1 VTFKKALSKRALVDF
16 GKLGKLIKLGCIPLP
31 DKPDSGSY
39 ALDNEPNGINKLD
52 YLEDLKQYRKEV
64 AELKRD
70 GPKLYG
76 LILKYLSDESFDSIQ
91 KEAGWSMVEADGDPE
106 TLWQLVET
114 KHKVHSASEVEAVV
128 KLAAR
133 TQLASCRQGAYESI
147 VTFKQRYN
155 NAL

>member
-1 VTFKKALSKRALVDF
+1 MTFKKALSKRALVDF

-31 DKPDSGSY
+31 DKPDRGSY
-39 ALDNEPNGINKLD
+39 ALDNDPNGINKLD

-76 LILKYLSDESFDSIQ
+76 LILKYLSDESLDSIQ